1 MLIQLILERDDLSKV
16 SETLHYFVTHVTF
29 LYKLKNF
36 TSRGKNLLNIEDTLT
51 LPVFYGFSFDQL
63 RQLKR
68 EMDDCKTV
76 GKVFRVTCV
85 GAVALYGMVP
95 FLDKNKSMSLPLPG
109 WIPDKVIGKYYHAT
123 FLFQMTAVTMTA
135 YVNSTID
142 ILTWML
148 MTVGSAQF
156 NILKENLKN
165 IDYRSEGNDKQS
177 KIIERNFNKCVKH
190 HKAIV
195 EFVYKIEYTFSNG
208 IFLQFF
214 ASVIVIC
221 ATGFLMII
229 VPIPSVQF
237 GLLATYFICMMCQ
250 VAMYCWYGHIVM
262 TTSDQIG
269 RFVYMSNWYESD
281 LPIRKN
287 LTIFLE
293 RTKKPVIL
301 TAGKFVALSLTTL
314 TAILRSSYS
323 YFAVLRRLY
332 NDS

>member
-1 MLIQLILERDDLSKV
+1 LYAQLLSMLIQLILERDDLSKV

-165 IDYRSEGNDKQS
+165 IDYRSEGNDNQS
-177 KIIERNFNKCVKH
+177 KIIERNFNQCVKH

-195 EFVYKIEYTFSNG
+195 EYGFEYFLILTQAIRCRFVYKIEYTFSNG

-229 VPIPSVQF
+229 VRHF
-237 GLLATYFICMMCQ
+237 FIC
-250 VAMYCWYGHIVM
+250 G
-262 TTSDQIG
+262 
-269 RFVYMSNWYESD
+269 
-281 LPIRKN
+281 
-287 LTIFLE
+287 
-293 RTKKPVIL
+293 
-301 TAGKFVALSLTTL
+301 
-314 TAILRSSYS
+314 
-323 YFAVLRRLY
+323 
-332 NDS
+332 